1 MNKEYIEKIYEE
13 NKDIFLDNG
22 LDIISANDLEDFL
35 KEIINSNFMFDFDY
49 DIITDKLFDNEIKI
63 SVNNGRFIK
72 LTQNALDKKRSG
84 LGLKTFNQDGNVE
97 RCDLISEEDFVML
110 MNYYKFIKDNDIY
123 DEFINENGINNK
135 DSFDIQKEI
144 IEI

>member
-13 NKDIFLDNG
+13 NKDKFLDNG

-72 LTQNALDKKRSG
+72 LTQNALDKKRS
-84 LGLKTFNQDGNVE
+84 
-97 RCDLISEEDFVML
+97 
-110 MNYYKFIKDNDIY
+110 
-123 DEFINENGINNK
+123 
-135 DSFDIQKEI
+135 
-144 IEI
+144 

>member
-13 NKDIFLDNG
+13 NKDKFLDNG

-72 LTQNALDKKRSG
+72 LTQNALDKKRRG
-84 LGLKTFNQDGNVE
+84 G
-97 RCDLISEEDFVML
+97 
-110 MNYYKFIKDNDIY
+110 
-123 DEFINENGINNK
+123 
-135 DSFDIQKEI
+135 
-144 IEI
+144 

>member
-13 NKDIFLDNG
+13 NKDKFLDNG

-84 LGLKTFNQDGNVE
+84 LGLKTF
-97 RCDLISEEDFVML
+97 
-110 MNYYKFIKDNDIY
+110 KDAI
-123 DEFINENGINNK
+123 
-135 DSFDIQKEI
+135 
-144 IEI
+144 

>member
-13 NKDIFLDNG
+13 NKDKFLDNG

-63 SVNNGRFIK
+63 Y
-72 LTQNALDKKRSG
+72 LL
-84 LGLKTFNQDGNVE
+84 
-97 RCDLISEEDFVML
+97 
-110 MNYYKFIKDNDIY
+110 
-123 DEFINENGINNK
+123 
-135 DSFDIQKEI
+135 
-144 IEI
+144 